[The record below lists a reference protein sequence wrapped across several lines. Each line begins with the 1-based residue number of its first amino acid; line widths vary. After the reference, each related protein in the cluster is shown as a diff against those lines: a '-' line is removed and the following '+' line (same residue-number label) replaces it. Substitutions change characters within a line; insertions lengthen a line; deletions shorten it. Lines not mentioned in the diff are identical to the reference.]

1 VKVVPIEVEDA
12 HRKVFDDP
20 LVEQVVEAV
29 HAHRPLLAFLTS
41 VLRNYQSANALRAR
55 NPSLRKLAAAQGAKK
70 AERGPLDR
78 LCTAIE
84 RLYGK
89 HDASTVR
96 GVIVEALVQRSIQ
109 PRYGG
114 ATDML
119 ENNLRF
125 RVEDGAGN
133 SHETSTSI
141 DVIGVCDSEDA
152 GECID
157 CKVSSRAFKRS
168 WVEELADHV
177 APFGFRI
184 GLATTDSPQTARHRL
199 KSTGIGIGG
208 NTSLITPEN
217 WALPLLPEIA

>member
-1 VKVVPIEVEDA
+1 MRVIPIEVEDA
-12 HRKVFDDP
+12 HQRVFRDP
-20 LVEQVVEAV
+20 LVEQVVETV

-41 VLRNYQSANALRAR
+41 VLRNYRSAGALKSR
-55 NPSLRKLAAAQGAKK
+55 NPSLRKFAAAQGAKR
-70 AERGPLDR
+70 AERRVLDG

-84 RLYGK
+84 RLYAK
-89 HDASTVR
+89 HDPSIVR
-96 GVIVEALVQRSIQ
+96 GVVVEALVQRSIK

-114 ATDML
+114 AEDLL

-125 RVEDGAGN
+125 KVEDGSGN

-141 DVIGVCDSEDA
+141 DVIGVCDADQA

-168 WVEELADHV
+168 WVEELTDRV

-184 GLATTDSPQTARHRL
+184 GLATTDSPQTARQRL
-199 KSTGIGIGG
+199 RSAGIGVGG
-208 NTSLITPEN
+208 NTSLITPEH
-217 WALPLLPEIA
+217 WALPLLP

>member
-1 VKVVPIEVEDA
+1 VRVVPLEVEDA
-12 HRKVFDDP
+12 HHKVFGDP
-20 LVEQVVEAV
+20 LVEQVVEVV

-41 VLRNYQSANALRAR
+41 TLRDYRTASALKAR

-70 AERGPLDR
+70 AERGALDR

-84 RLYGK
+84 RLYVK
-89 HDASTVR
+89 HDPSIVR

-114 ATDML
+114 AADML

-125 RVEDGAGN
+125 RVEDGSGN

-141 DVIGVCDSEDA
+141 DVIGVCSSDDA

-157 CKVSSRAFKRS
+157 CKVASKAFKPS
-168 WVEELADHV
+168 WVEELTDRV

-184 GLATTDSPQTARHRL
+184 GLATTDSPQTARRRL
-199 KSTGIGIGG
+199 KNAGIEVGG
-208 NTSLITPEN
+208 NTSLITPET
-217 WALPLLPEIA
+217 WALPLLT

>member
-1 VKVVPIEVEDA
+1 MKVTPLAVEDV
-12 HRKVFDDP
+12 HRKVFEDP

-41 VLRNYQSANALRAR
+41 VLRDYRNASALKTR
-55 NPSLRKLAAAQGAKK
+55 NPSLRKFAAAQGARR
-70 AERGPLDR
+70 AERGSLDR

-84 RLYGK
+84 RLYAK
-89 HDASTVR
+89 HDPSTVR

-114 ATDML
+114 ADDML

-125 RVEDGAGN
+125 KVEDGAGN

-141 DVIGVCDSEDA
+141 DVIGVCGADAA

-157 CKVSSRAFKRS
+157 CKVSSRAFKRP
-168 WVEELADHV
+168 WIEELADHV

-184 GLATTDSPQTARHRL
+184 GLATADSPQTARRRL
-199 KSTGIGIGG
+199 KSAGIGIGG

-217 WALPLLPEIA
+217 WALPLLT